1 MEVAVMSTMIG
12 YTAQAETDSS
22 SKIVHSL
29 LLLVRNF
36 LSQAE
41 EGIQPRHAWE
51 AQQLP
56 SVPPR
61 VWRRHSAL
69 LTMLVHQA
77 EVSEPKHN
85 DGK

>member
-1 MEVAVMSTMIG
+1 MSTMIG
-12 YTAQAETDSS
+12 YTAQAETDTS

-41 EGIQPRHAWE
+41 SGIRPRHVWD
-51 AQQLP
+51 AQQLLP
-56 SVPPR
+56 NVPQR

-77 EVSEPKHN
+77 EMPEPQHD